1 MSTNSDRHIISKDE
15 IEESFFLNNRP
26 LLEDIFYNMKEQ
38 CDRAAIGVLEKQT
51 VNTMSDF
58 HDLIKNN
65 VDLVGAY
72 KKTYK
77 I

>member
-1 MSTNSDRHIISKDE
+1 MNSNSDRHFISKVE

-26 LLEDIFYNMKEQ
+26 LLEDIFYSMKEQ
-38 CDRAAIGVLEKQT
+38 CDIVAIGVLEKQT

-65 VDLVGAY
+65 VDLVDAY
-72 KKTYK
+72 KKNSK

>member
-1 MSTNSDRHIISKDE
+1 MSNNSDRHIISKNE

-38 CDRAAIGVLEKQT
+38 CDRIAIGVLEKQT
-51 VNTMSDF
+51 VNTMSTF
-58 HDLIKNN
+58 QDLIKNN

-72 KKTYK
+72 KKSYK

>member
-1 MSTNSDRHIISKDE
+1 MNSDSNRQIISKVE

-26 LLEDIFYNMKEQ
+26 LLEDIFYRMKER
-38 CDRAAIGVLEKQT
+38 CDRAAIGVLETQT

-58 HDLIKNN
+58 HELIKNN
-65 VDLVGAY
+65 VDVVGAY
-72 KKTYK
+72 KKNYK

>member
-1 MSTNSDRHIISKDE
+1 MSNNSDRHIISKNE

-38 CDRAAIGVLEKQT
+38 CDRIAIGVLEKQT
-51 VNTMSDF
+51 VNTMTMF
-58 HDLIKNN
+58 QDLIKNN
-65 VDLVGAY
+65 VDLVDAY
-72 KKTYK
+72 KKNYK

>member
-1 MSTNSDRHIISKDE
+1 MSNNSDRHIISKNE

-38 CDRAAIGVLEKQT
+38 CDRIAIGVLEKQT
-51 VNTMSDF
+51 VNTMSTF
-58 HDLIKNN
+58 QDLIKNN
-65 VDLVGAY
+65 VDLVDAY
-72 KKTYK
+72 KKNYK